1 MAQILLRING
11 YAYPIGCEDGQEQH
25 VQAMAAQIE
34 ERIARVKAMGGQSG
48 EARLLM
54 LAALIMADELHDL
67 RVELQEAR
75 AAKLPPRDP
84 VRDLARSRQLAQ
96 LAEQAEGIAA
106 RLAPA

>member
-1 MAQILLRING
+1 MAQVLLRING
-11 YAYPIGCEDGQEQH
+11 YAYPVGCEDGQEEH
-25 VQAMAAQIE
+25 LQAMAAQIE

-67 RVELQEAR
+67 RAELDEAR
-75 AAKLPPRDP
+75 AGKGPSRDSM
-84 VRDLARSRQLAQ
+84 LGRQLVQ